1 MAKSN
6 LVLEDGSVFEGEP
19 FGYKGPAAGEVVFS
33 TGMSGYQESITDP
46 SSKGQIIVMTYP
58 LIGNYG
64 VSDDFYLSE
73 RVQAKGLVVRDYC
86 KEPSPMYGGR
96 TLEDLLIK
104 DKVPGIT
111 GIDTRELVRKIRTS
125 GTLRGAISSDVNTE
139 ALIKELKRTPFPSE
153 CNLVGEVSCKKIE
166 KHDFGKGLKIGLLD
180 CGGKSI
186 LNDLGQRFDVVV
198 FPYDTPA
205 DVILD
210 NKIKGLMISAG
221 PGDPSHPA
229 LQKTTVKAVS
239 DLSSQLPIFGT
250 CLGGKIVG
258 IAMGGKTY
266 KMKFGHHGS
275 NQPVKCDGKVYI
287 TSQNHCFAM
296 NADSPGKDMTADQV
310 NVNDGSVEGIKHK
323 KLPIFT
329 TEYRPTA
336 SLEQWDT
343 SFLYDRFAKAAKEGR
358 K

>member
-1 MAKSN
+1 MAKSY

-19 FGYKGPAAGEVVFS
+19 FGHKGPVAGEVVFS

-64 VSDDFYLSE
+64 ISDDYFMSE
-73 RVQAKGLVVRDYC
+73 HVQAKGLVVRDYC

-96 TLEDLLIK
+96 TLEDLLKK

-111 GIDTRELVRKIRTS
+111 GIDTRELVRKIRSS
-125 GTLRGAISSDVNTE
+125 GTLRGMITSEYTE
-139 ALIKELKRTPFPSE
+139 QTIKELKRSPFPSE
-153 CNLVGEVSCKKIE
+153 SNLAGEVSCKKIE
-166 KHDFGKGLKIGLLD
+166 KHDLGKGLKIGLID

-186 LNDLGQRFDVVV
+186 LKDLGQRFDVVV

-205 DVILD
+205 DIIIE
-210 NKIKGLMISAG
+210 NKVKGVVVSAG

-229 LQKTTVKAVS
+229 LRKTTVKTIS
-239 DLSSQLPIFGT
+239 ELSSVMPMFGT
-250 CLGGKIVG
+250 SLGGQLIA

-275 NQPVKCDGKVYI
+275 NQPVKCEGKVYI
-287 TSQNHCFAM
+287 TSQNHCYAIDE
-296 NADSPGKDMTADQV
+296 NSPGNDMISDQM

-329 TEYRPTA
+329 TEYQPAA
-336 SLEQWDT
+336 SIELWDT
-343 SFLYDRFAKAAKEGR
+343 SFLYDKFAKAAKEGR

>member
-1 MAKSN
+1 MAKSY

-19 FGYKGPAAGEVVFS
+19 FGYKGPATGEVVFS
-33 TGMSGYQESITDP
+33 TGMSGYQETITDP
-46 SSKGQIIVMTYP
+46 SSKGQMIVMTYP

-64 VSDDFYLSE
+64 ISDEYFLSGH
-73 RVQAKGLVVRDYC
+73 VQANGLIVRDYC

-96 TLEDLLIK
+96 TLEDLLVK

-111 GIDTRELVRKIRTS
+111 GIDTRELVRKIRSS
-125 GTLRGAISSDVNTE
+125 GTFRGIITSDNDTE
-139 ALIKELKRTPFPSE
+139 QTVKELKRYPLESE
-153 CNLVGEVSCKKIE
+153 SNLVGEVSCKKIE
-166 KHDFGKGLKIGLLD
+166 KHDNGKGLKIGLID

-186 LNDLGQRFDVVV
+186 LKDLGQRFDVIV
-198 FPYDTPA
+198 FPYDTAA
-205 DVILD
+205 DIIIE
-210 NKIKGLMISAG
+210 NKVKGVVISAG

-229 LQKTTVKAVS
+229 LTKTTVKTIS

-250 CLGGKIVG
+250 SLGGQLIAV
-258 IAMGGKTY
+258 AMGGKTH

-275 NQPVKCDGKVYI
+275 NQPVRCEGKVYI
-287 TSQNHCFAM
+287 TSQNHCFAI
-296 NADSPGKDMTADQV
+296 NENSPGKDMIADQV

-329 TEYRPTA
+329 TEYLPTA
-336 SLEQWDT
+336 SIEPWDT
-343 SFLYDRFAKAAKEGR
+343 SFLYDKFAKAAKEGR